1 MEKESIVHS
10 FDGKNVQGAS
20 SHKTKNTSMKKK
32 SFLIFLSVIIFGLIT
47 GFLISLSTKTS
58 VVTVTSDTDIS
69 NLPKGTVFGSDA
81 KAFNNDA
88 EGVLREGGIDGEGS
102 YHLERP
108 GGASQ
113 NVYLTSSVLDLSQL
127 VGRKIKV
134 WGQTNAAQKAGWLM
148 DVGRAEIIK

>member
-1 MEKESIVHS
+1 MEKESVVHS
-10 FDGKNVQGAS
+10 FNGKPAS
-20 SHKTKNTSMKKK
+20 GSRSKNPGLINKK
-32 SFLIFLSVIIFGLIT
+32 SILIFVGVIVLGVVT
-47 GFLISLSTKTS
+47 GYIVSTTTKVKT
-58 VVTVTSDTDIS
+58 VTVTSSTNVA

-81 KAFNNDA
+81 KLFKDSA
-88 EGVLREGGIDGEGS
+88 EGTLRKGGIEGEGA

-134 WGQTNAAQKAGWLM
+134 WGQTNTAQTAGWLM
-148 DVGRAEIIK
+148 DVGRAEIQN